1 MQATSVTLAN
11 ATGVRL
17 EFFEAR
23 SVGLLKEY
31 QPPTI
36 LEPGEVA
43 SFLVLDSRL
52 DVFELIYNIQ
62 TFQGPIAFGTAGQA
76 GWVGGDAAT
85 AVAVKG
91 QDRFSTTIDT
101 FLQVD
106 RTTKYP
112 TKFTFDVS
120 RKPVDGRSQWQISVT
135 QSITGYSISG
145 KAAVL
150 NSDDQDE
157 GSILLGGATDLG
169 FAGGESWTIE
179 LWVRVDSIK
188 PGGDNDS
195 DQTVFGSGNGKEG
208 RTNLHCVFRN
218 GGRLHLDFFNGP
230 SADDPDPIQVNVWT
244 HFALQFEKAFI
255 MGKDPTP
262 DPKDQPGDLRIFRN
276 GVLVAANRVQPVK
289 DNNDLS
295 LGRFRNGRPLLGKVA
310 QVRLWNVAVPA
321 SEIMARLYT

>member
-1 MQATSVTLAN
+1 MQVTGVTLAN

-17 EFFEAR
+17 EFFKAG
-23 SVGLLKEY
+23 STGLLKEDY
-31 QPPTI
+31 YTPPPI

-43 SFLVLDSRL
+43 SFLVDNSVEFKLN
-52 DVFELIYNIQ
+52 YNIQ
-62 TFQGPIAFGTAGQA
+62 TFQGPVAFGGLRA
-76 GWVGGDAAT
+76 GWVAGDPDKT
-85 AVAVKG
+85 VTVMG
-91 QDRFSTTIDT
+91 QDGFSTTIDAT
-101 FLQVD
+101 LQVD
-106 RTTKYP
+106 RGKAYP
-112 TKFTFDVS
+112 TQFIFDIS
-120 RKPVDGRSQWQISVT
+120 RKRVGGRTQWQISVT
-135 QSITGYSISG
+135 QSITYSLTG

-150 NSDDQDE
+150 NSKDQDE
-157 GSILLGGATDLG
+157 GSILLGGVRDLG

-255 MGKDPTP
+255 MGKDPKP